1 MAFTKSDKL
10 KQVIFQ
16 EEIDGVL
23 TDLMAAPTLTT

>member
-23 TDLMAAPTLTT
+23 TDLMAPHPR